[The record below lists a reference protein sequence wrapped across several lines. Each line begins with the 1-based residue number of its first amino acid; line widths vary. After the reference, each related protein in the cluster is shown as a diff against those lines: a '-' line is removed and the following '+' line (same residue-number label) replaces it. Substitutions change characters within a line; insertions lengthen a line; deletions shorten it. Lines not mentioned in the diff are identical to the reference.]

1 MDNLRTHQQQHLR
14 SIFVSAFRDGVRK
27 FDFLGGRRSGKTYF
41 ILQRLLGYM
50 AQGDVVSVATMTD
63 TQGRLGA
70 YQDACDIVQMSDIDA
85 WCEVLKT
92 PREIRC
98 LSGGRMFFNSYS
110 DSERAKG
117 IACDWLYINEA
128 NNFSEQQYIDL
139 SASVRKG
146 VFADRNPN
154 TDCWTERNGF
164 TMLHST
170 WKDNADNLTQQ
181 QLEWFEGLK
190 QKAESPDATAADIA
204 FYRMYYLGEY
214 AEIVGDIF
222 TPANLQVREI
232 DCKRLYNFAI
242 VCDPS
247 NLSGVDYFPSVVV
260 ATDGAYMY
268 VVDTYSINT
277 SDTAAG
283 VEDWAGWCKR
293 WKPILEKWQEWVRIY
308 DVRMIFAECNGVG
321 AEFLRYVQSERVP
334 NVKPYTNS
342 RNKHAR
348 ILENYENICGRVVW
362 NDTGNVQEY
371 LRQVYEYSGKDDP
384 AKHDDNI
391 DCVSSAFDIYYKK
404 TRFMH

>member
-14 SIFVSAFRDGVRK
+14 SIFVAAFRDGVRK

-50 AQGDVVSVATMTD
+50 AQGEVVSVATMTD

-70 YQDACDIVQMSDIDA
+70 YQDACDIVQRSDIAA

-164 TMLHST
+164 TLLHST
-170 WKDNADNLTQQ
+170 WRDNAENLTPQ
-181 QLEWFEGLK
+181 QLEWFEKLK
-190 QKAESPDATAADIA
+190 QKAESPDATAADRA

-214 AEIVGDIF
+214 AEITGTIF
-222 TPANLQVREI
+222 TPSNLQVRDI
-232 DCKRLYNFAI
+232 DIKRLRNFAI

-247 NLSGVDYFPSVVV
+247 NLTGSDYFPCIVC
-260 ATDGAYMY
+260 ATDGAYLY
-268 VVDTYSINT
+268 VVDVLSIN
-277 SDTAAG
+277 SSVTAIDAQ
-283 VEDWAGWCKR
+283 DWETWCKR
-293 WKPILEKWQEWVRIY
+293 WQPILEKWREWVRLY
-308 DVRMIFAECNGVG
+308 DVRMIFCECNGVG
-321 AEFLRYVQSERVP
+321 AEFLRYAQSEGVA
-334 NVKPYTNS
+334 NIKPFANS
-342 RNKHAR
+342 QNKHKR
-348 ILENYENICGRVVW
+348 ILENYEAICGRVVFAERP
-362 NDTGNVQEY
+362 NVQEY
-371 LRQVYEYSGKDDP
+371 LRQVYCYTGKDETEV
-384 AKHDDNI
+384 HDDNI
-391 DCVSSAFDIYYKK
+391 DCVSSAWDIYYKK
-404 TRFMH
+404 TRFMQ